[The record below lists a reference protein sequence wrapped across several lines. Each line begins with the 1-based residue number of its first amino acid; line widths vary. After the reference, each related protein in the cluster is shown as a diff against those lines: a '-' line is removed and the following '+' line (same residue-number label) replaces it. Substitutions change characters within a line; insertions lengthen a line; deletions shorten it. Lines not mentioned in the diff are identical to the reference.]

1 LSEQFKHKL
10 IVSINER
17 NVGDDDSNVCNDESN
32 MMMIDESS
40 CVAVLLLHFVRIV
53 QGDGQAYYI
62 AVLSVSVLGR
72 LDVR

>member
-1 LSEQFKHKL
+1 MSEQFKHKL

-32 MMMIDESS
+32 MMIDESS

-53 QGDGQAYYI
+53 QGDGQAYCI